1 MMSVIWLFNSP
12 EESDCSLEVIIGI
25 LLSQAL
31 SSLPQD
37 IKTKKN
43 RLRKSGTKYFIMF
56 RLGYKWSN
64 VFAANIL

>member
-43 RLRKSGTKYFIMF
+43 RQLNWNCLLFYPKGGRNGIYH
-56 RLGYKWSN
+56 
-64 VFAANIL
+64 

>member
-1 MMSVIWLFNSP
+1 MMSVIWFFNSP

-43 RLRKSGTKYFIMF
+43 RLRKSDTKYYIMF
-56 RLGYKWSN
+56 RLGYK
-64 VFAANIL
+64 

>member
-12 EESDCSLEVIIGI
+12 EESDCSLRVIIGI

-37 IKTKKN
+37 IKTKTN
-43 RLRKSGTKYFIMF
+43 SLRKSDTKYFIMF
-56 RLGYKWSN
+56 RLGHKLSN

>member
-12 EESDCSLEVIIGI
+12 EESDCSLGVIGL

-43 RLRKSGTKYFIMF
+43 RLRKSDTKYFIMF
-56 RLGYKWSN
+56 RLGHKLSN

>member
-12 EESDCSLEVIIGI
+12 EESDCSLGVIIGI

-37 IKTKKN
+37 IKTKK
-43 RLRKSGTKYFIMF
+43 ID
-56 RLGYKWSN
+56 
-64 VFAANIL
+64 

>member
-12 EESDCSLEVIIGI
+12 EESDCSLGVIIGI

-43 RLRKSGTKYFIMF
+43 RLRKSDTKYFIMF
-56 RLGYKWSN
+56 RLGHKLSN

>member
-43 RLRKSGTKYFIMF
+43 RLRKSDTNT
-56 RLGYKWSN
+56 S
-64 VFAANIL
+64 

>member
-1 MMSVIWLFNSP
+1 MMSVIWFFNSP

-37 IKTKKN
+37 IKTKK
-43 RLRKSGTKYFIMF
+43 ID
-56 RLGYKWSN
+56 
-64 VFAANIL
+64 

>member
-1 MMSVIWLFNSP
+1 MSVIWLFNSP

-31 SSLPQD
+31 SSLPQG

-43 RLRKSGTKYFIMF
+43 KSCIYNRL
-56 RLGYKWSN
+56 LL
-64 VFAANIL
+64 NILYVINQKYGLNL

>member
-43 RLRKSGTKYFIMF
+43 RLRKGVNNDNCYDI
-56 RLGYKWSN
+56 
-64 VFAANIL
+64 ILT